1 MIKAWDKDGKEIE
14 VEDMASDSDIDEGFE
29 QYLTMFSMISQKY
42 KTIVTK
48 LQMEGKNFI
57 MTVEQK

>member
-14 VEDMASDSDIDEGFE
+14 VKDMTTDSEIEEGFE
-29 QYLTMFSMISQKY
+29 QYLTIFSLISQKY
-42 KTIVTK
+42 KTIITK
-48 LQMEGKNFI
+48 LEMDGKNFK